1 MSDAWPE
8 PEAVAALYQRVR
20 AGDRLAQFK
29 LLAAVLDP
37 LASHLRLWR
46 RDADEHTCLTAA
58 EDAVLSLIRNPAIY
72 DPAKRGL
79 IGFLCMAAEG
89 DLLNALKKEQKHNN
103 NRENYDC
110 VELPANGGNSV
121 AEEFA
126 DDRLSFDDLDIAA
139 EIASF
144 TATEC
149 EVLRLMR
156 EGEKR
161 TSAFAI
167 VLGIEH
173 LPVEDQTREVKRAKD
188 RIIKRLQRARRTA

>member
-1 MSDAWPE
+1 MSDSWPE
-8 PEAVAALYQRVR
+8 LEAIVILYQHLC
-20 AGDRLAQFK
+20 AGDRLAQSAFI
-29 LLAAVLDP
+29 AAILDP

-58 EDAVLSLIRNPAIY
+58 EDAVLSLIRTPAIY

-89 DLLNALKKEQKHNN
+89 DLLNALKKEKKHCT
-103 NRENYDC
+103 NRENRDC
-110 VELPANGGNSV
+110 VELPATGGNSV
-121 AEEFA
+121 AEELA
-126 DDRLSFDDLDIAA
+126 DDLPSFDDPDIAA

-144 TATEC
+144 TATER

-156 EGEKR
+156 DGEKR
-161 TSAFAI
+161 TSAFAA

-173 LPVEDQTREVKRAKD
+173 LPVEDQAREAKRAKG
-188 RIIKRLQRARRTA
+188 RIIKRLQRARRKT